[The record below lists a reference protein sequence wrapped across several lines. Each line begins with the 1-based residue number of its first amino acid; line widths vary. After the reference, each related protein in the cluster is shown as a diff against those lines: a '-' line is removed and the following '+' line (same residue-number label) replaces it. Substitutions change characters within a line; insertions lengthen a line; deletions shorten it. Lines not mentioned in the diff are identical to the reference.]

1 MKKKRKAFTL
11 AEALVVIAILAII
24 AGITIPVVKKQSF
37 NEQTTTQLKKGY
49 QSLEASLD
57 GAIVDNGPIDNWT
70 GDKFQKYIVPQLKT
84 IKKCDSSNISDCFAG
99 SINGLTSAVVL
110 ADKVVIANSGDDYYI
125 DVNGSASPNQ
135 IDVDIY
141 KFILQKV
148 EDDSDDTAGVLA
160 LLNEMF
166 VPKAMASVWT
176 ETPTMQG
183 DDIWQHHNS
192 GGGNNFTDSMQHLQ
206 SAGGGGGGGGGGS
219 TTKPT
224 TPSNPSNPSKPI
236 IDTPLLE
243 PEEPLPLPDRPILRP
258 DDGGDSGGSGG
269 SGSGSGGNS
278 GGSSGGSTGGSSGGS
293 SGGSTGGSSGGSS
306 GGSTGGSTGGSSNQ
320 GTGNSAIGDVEGDNS
335 QITGAQSGNL
345 HPANDGNLSNS
356 RGWKFVPQGKAATI
370 LKGGF
375 KFK

>member
-125 DVNGSASPNQ
+125 DVNGSAAPNQ

-166 VPKAMASVWT
+166 VPKAMASMWT

-183 DDIWQHHNS
+183 DDIWQHHN
-192 GGGNNFTDSMQHLQ
+192 GGTNDSVNERYQNFT
-206 SAGGGGGGGGGGS
+206 SAGGGGGGGGGS
-219 TTKPT
+219 SSKPS
-224 TPSNPSNPSKPI
+224 TPSNPTPSNPT
-236 IDTPLLE
+236 IDIPVLD
-243 PEEPLPLPDRPILRP
+243 PENPLPLPDRPILTP
-258 DDGGDSGGSGG
+258 DDGSDDGGGSGSGDSGGSG
-269 SGSGSGGNS
+269 SG
-278 GGSSGGSTGGSSGGS
+278 SGGSTGGSSGGS

-345 HPANDGNLSNS
+345 HPANDGNLSKS
-356 RGWKFVPQGKAATI
+356 RGWKFVPQGKAATV